1 MSRRNLFLFVLL
13 VAAALVFS
21 GCAHAPDRTIS
32 ADRILTIAH
41 VNDTHSHLDPA
52 EQTLTIGGVPT
63 KAQLGGFA
71 RLKTALDEVRRANP
85 NVLVVHGGDMVQ
97 GTFYFIKYQGRV
109 DSEFLN
115 LLAIDA
121 ACPGNHEFDKGP
133 GLLAGMI
140 DRANFP
146 IVAANLDVS
155 REPLLAGKLLPH
167 IVKKIGPHDVGI
179 IGVTTPE
186 AAIISNPGPNVA
198 FLDAHATVMR
208 SVRALQAQG
217 IRTIVLVSHL
227 GYEEDMEL
235 AKKLSGVAVIV
246 GGHTHS
252 LLGDRTRLK
261 MLGLVPAGEYPTAVQ
276 DAEGKTV
283 LVVQSWEW
291 AKALGSLRIT
301 LDEDGRASSWS
312 GGATLI
318 VGDRFSQKGAVVPAG
333 SAGYEAIRAAM
344 AASASAVIYP
354 DDPEV
359 RKRLDVYSRP
369 IQEMMATVIGRADQ
383 ELRRVNNAGP
393 GPLVADAM
401 LWKTRN
407 AGAVIA
413 LQNPGGVRKDIPAGE
428 VTIGSVYELLPFG
441 NTLVLLDLSGLELKA
456 ALEDAVEHQLANGSK
471 EPYLYVSGVSFQ
483 IDVPAAKGQRIQDLK
498 VVDLSGAAVPVRPE
512 QKYRI
517 VTNNYLADGGDGM
530 KVLKNA
536 SGFRSDTGF
545 SDAEM
550 FMEFIRNKGVIRN
563 PEDTR
568 ILIRPVTFWLS
579 GMKKAA

>member
-1 MSRRNLFLFVLL
+1 
-13 VAAALVFS
+13 
-21 GCAHAPDRTIS
+21 
-32 ADRILTIAH
+32 
-41 VNDTHSHLDPA
+41 
-52 EQTLTIGGVPT
+52 
-63 KAQLGGFA
+63 
-71 RLKTALDEVRRANP
+71 
-85 NVLVVHGGDMVQ
+85 
-97 GTFYFIKYQGRV
+97 
-109 DSEFLN
+109 
-115 LLAIDA
+115 
-121 ACPGNHEFDKGP
+121 
-133 GLLAGMI
+133 
-140 DRANFP
+140 
-146 IVAANLDVS
+146 
-155 REPLLAGKLLPH
+155 
-167 IVKKIGPHDVGI
+167 
-179 IGVTTPE
+179 
-186 AAIISNPGPNVA
+186 
-198 FLDAHATVMR
+198 
-208 SVRALQAQG
+208 
-217 IRTIVLVSHL
+217 
-227 GYEEDMEL
+227 
-235 AKKLSGVAVIV
+235 
-246 GGHTHS
+246 
-252 LLGDRTRLK
+252 
-261 MLGLVPAGEYPTAVQ
+261 
-276 DAEGKTV
+276 
-283 LVVQSWEW
+283 
-291 AKALGSLRIT
+291 
-301 LDEDGRASSWS
+301 
-312 GGATLI
+312 
-318 VGDRFSQKGAVVPAG
+318 
-333 SAGYEAIRAAM
+333 
-344 AASASAVIYP
+344 
-354 DDPEV
+354 
-359 RKRLDVYSRP
+359 
-369 IQEMMATVIGRADQ
+369 VIGRTDQ